1 MIERQKQSKR
11 GFGLFRTTHL
21 VMILAAMVA
30 FLAACVNSDGGAKT
44 AGASAAATS
53 GGAAKV
59 QPPAV
64 INYGYIGTN
73 KLNFPGGAEGWGLYK
88 GIIQEELKKY
98 GITEI
103 KPVAFPNGPDQSES
117 LISGR
122 LDFGSLGDTPA
133 MLARSTGAKTR
144 AITQASTDNIGYLIG
159 KKGGPTTIADLKG
172 KTIAI
177 QKGSFMHRYIAGLVK
192 EQNVPDV
199 KFIHMLRPDGEAALS
214 RGEVDAMTNSAIF
227 ALKQIENGFPL
238 IDDATKHPNL
248 IGGSVTVVSED
259 YLKKFPDFPKV
270 WNAAREKAL
279 KDLQSKPD
287 EYYQFLSQLNGFTPE
302 LNKKVTPIETIK
314 DVNFKDDGVKL
325 LDGTKKFL
333 VDEKLAEKDFD
344 LNQWLLK

>member
-1 MIERQKQSKR
+1 MTEKQIQRKR
-11 GFGLFRTTHL
+11 GFLRSSSLVVLLATMVGL
-21 VMILAAMVA
+21 V
-30 FLAACVNSDGGAKT
+30 AACGNSE
-44 AGASAAATS
+44 GASKPANSSATATS
-53 GGAAKV
+53 SGAKV
-59 QPPAV
+59 QPPSV

-73 KLNFPGGAEGWGLYK
+73 KLNFPGGAEGWGFYK
-88 GIIQEELKKY
+88 GIIQEEFKKY
-98 GITEI
+98 GITDV
-103 KPVAFPNGPDQSES
+103 KLVAFPNGPDQSES

-133 MLARSTGAKTR
+133 LLARSTGAKTR
-144 AITQASTDNIGYLIG
+144 AITQGATDSIGYLIG
-159 KKGGPTTIADLKG
+159 KKGGPQSIADLKG
-172 KTIAI
+172 KTVAI

-227 ALKQIENGFPL
+227 ALKQIEQGYPL
-238 IDDATKHPNL
+238 IDDASKHPNL
-248 IGGSVTVVSED
+248 IGTSITVASEE
-259 YLKKFPDFPKV
+259 YLKKFPDFQKV
-270 WNAAREKAL
+270 WNEARLKAL
-279 KDLQSKPD
+279 KDLQAKPD

-314 DVNFKDDGVKL
+314 AVNFTDDGLKL

-344 LNQWLLK
+344 LNQWILK